1 MNQFQYINKISRRII
16 GLFLA
21 FFIVAP
27 VLAQINTTKL
37 PITIDAESTDYEGE
51 ESILTFNKLKLSQ
64 GNISIIADSGQANKL
79 DFENSVWQFKGNVKI
94 ILNNGEINAASTYL
108 EFKGHQIRVAKI
120 TGSSEQQAILK
131 LYREEKL
138 SITKATA
145 DRIDYDFDA
154 AIIDFSGNVSI
165 VEDGNQISSSY
176 LVYNINKQTIQAQSK
191 NQNNPKVKITYTP
204 RISDNEKPIQDNIN
218 SKID

>member
-1 MNQFQYINKISRRII
+1 MIRFQYINKNSCRII
-16 GLFLA
+16 CLFLI
-21 FFIVAP
+21 FFIVTP
-27 VLAQINTTKL
+27 VLAQISTTKL

-94 ILNNGEINAASTYL
+94 ILSNGEINAASTYL
-108 EFKGHQIRVAKI
+108 EFKGHQIRIAKI

-138 SITKATA
+138 GITKATA

-154 AIIDFSGNVSI
+154 AMIDFSGNVSI

-218 SKID
+218 SEIE

>member
-108 EFKGHQIRVAKI
+108 EF
-120 TGSSEQQAILK
+120 
-131 LYREEKL
+131 
-138 SITKATA
+138 
-145 DRIDYDFDA
+145 
-154 AIIDFSGNVSI
+154 
-165 VEDGNQISSSY
+165 
-176 LVYNINKQTIQAQSK
+176 
-191 NQNNPKVKITYTP
+191 
-204 RISDNEKPIQDNIN
+204 
-218 SKID
+218 